1 MITPTIPPR
10 VDYELTPMGR
20 SLLKPIMAMAVWS
33 DENRAAIQ
41 ESRKHYDMKVLNR
54 VKVGESKI

>member
-1 MITPTIPPR
+1 
-10 VDYELTPMGR
+10 MGR

-41 ESRKHYDMKVLNR
+41 ESRKRYDMKVLNR
-54 VKVGESKI
+54 VKAAEPKIKS